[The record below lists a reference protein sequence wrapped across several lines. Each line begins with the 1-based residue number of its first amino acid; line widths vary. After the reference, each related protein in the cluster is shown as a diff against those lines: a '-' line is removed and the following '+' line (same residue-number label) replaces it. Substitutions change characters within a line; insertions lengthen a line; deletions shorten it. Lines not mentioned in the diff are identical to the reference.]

1 MPTHMGVWMWT
12 HITEKFKGLSQ
23 SHVQHAYTFSKELIK
38 TVTEMLWRKHKHNL
52 AVRDYVM
59 LMWIVH
65 HFLSTNFLCQIRL
78 GQQHFT
84 FIKK

>member
-1 MPTHMGVWMWT
+1 MYHMVTSGVTEEMTLICTHVGVWMWT

-38 TVTEMLWRKHKHNL
+38 TVTEMLWRKHKHDL
-52 AVRDYVM
+52 AVRDHVM

-65 HFLSTNFLCQIRL
+65 IF
-78 GQQHFT
+78 
-84 FIKK
+84 